1 MSQSSDDIEKGRRA
15 LIEKALEMLPEPLEE
30 FELES
35 LIMGMAFAH
44 LEPEQIPFYFI
55 YLSQR
60 YFTYKQAMDEEDTE
74 DDDPYGSLDD
84 IITGGTV
91 H

>member
-1 MSQSSDDIEKGRRA
+1 MSQNSDDIDNGRKA
-15 LIEKALEMLPEPLEE
+15 MIEKALDTLPEPLSEY
-30 FELES
+30 ELES
-35 LIMGMAFAH
+35 LIMGMVFAH

-60 YFTYKQAMDEEDTE
+60 FFMYKDAIDNDETE

-84 IITGGTV
+84 MITGGTV